1 MFIHMVIRKKEN
13 KNNQIDIIELHNVVK
28 FENWLYKIE
37 NKEFELLN
45 INILKIWNL
54 KSLCEMSR
62 RNMKIWKFKC
72 LNNENK
78 KLNCLK
84 IGN

>member
-45 INILKIWNL
+45 INILKI
-54 KSLCEMSR
+54 
-62 RNMKIWKFKC
+62 
-72 LNNENK
+72 
-78 KLNCLK
+78 
-84 IGN
+84 